1 MCWDGEGMGGH
12 VTWNRQGAVESG
24 RTAGEEAGSGGGDE
38 ERKDKNNFCLRKDP
52 TLKPNYFKL
61 ILTKEKKRKS
71 LLAHFFSKS
80 NKIHSFK

>member
-1 MCWDGEGMGGH
+1 MGGGEG
-12 VTWNRQGAVESG
+12 
-24 RTAGEEAGSGGGDE
+24 E
-38 ERKDKNNFCLRKDP
+38 ERKDRNNFCLRKDA